1 MSKKDKVSLQILQ
14 WNTAYVHVY
23 FNAGFG
29 WDFDGVVDM
38 DVVYEANESS
48 SKHPSSVYLSYF
60 ILDS

>member
-1 MSKKDKVSLQILQ
+1 MYMYILKI
-14 WNTAYVHVY
+14 
-23 FNAGFG
+23 AGFG